1 MELSGVG
8 RRICSITNMN
18 QFIRIDSNKSLD
30 AKRPRRDP
38 ATMTTQ
44 PYQIYIERTD
54 AARKMARFYTMA
66 LSTTLFGEA
75 CLTRRWGRIGA
86 SGQLKTHRFAEEEE
100 AVRLFLRILRRKRA
114 RGYRPKFPFSAQP

>member
-1 MELSGVG
+1 MAML
-8 RRICSITNMN
+8 RPMN
-18 QFIRIDSNKSLD
+18 
-30 AKRPRRDP
+30 
-38 ATMTTQ
+38 TQ

-54 AARKMARFYTMA
+54 AAKNMARFYAMA

-86 SGQLKTHRFAEEEE
+86 SGQFKTHRFADEEE

-114 RGYRPKFPFSAQP
+114 RGYRPNFPVSVQP